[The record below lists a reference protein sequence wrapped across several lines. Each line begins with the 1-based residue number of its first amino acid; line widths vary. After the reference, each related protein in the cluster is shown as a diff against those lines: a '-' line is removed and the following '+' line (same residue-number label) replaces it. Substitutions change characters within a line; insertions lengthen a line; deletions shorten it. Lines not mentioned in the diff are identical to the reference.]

1 MHGGP
6 QLSRQKKKPHSKN
19 KKTFLFAVRFFLSAV
34 RFFLL
39 PWGFFF
45 CRDSCGPS
53 CISYSPLTC
62 TQKANACMRIK
73 SQFVF
78 LVWRKPRNMAPFCT
92 TWLILVCFFP
102 CYSWHRKRFLPNRNL
117 NYLRKHCSRS
127 KSTRKTFFF
136 FFLRIKLLT
145 LKSFQLWLKNSKY
158 LREVW
163 ATCQN
168 RKMDDFLTSRLVK
181 IAHWMRFAIIHVMP
195 LWNRPRNKPTV
206 SSLSSRMFYLL
217 LLQERRK

>member
-1 MHGGP
+1 M
-6 QLSRQKKKPHSKN
+6 
-19 KKTFLFAVRFFLSAV
+19 RFFLSAV

-45 CRDSCGPS
+45 CRDSCGPP
-53 CISYSPLTC
+53 CISYSLLTS
-62 TQKANACMRIK
+62 TQKTNACMRIK

-136 FFLRIKLLT
+136 FFFKNKTPDIEKLST
-145 LKSFQLWLKNSKY
+145 LVKIHFQSKVRLIKY

-181 IAHWMRFAIIHVMP
+181 IAHWMRFAIIHIMP

-206 SSLSSRMFYLL
+206 SSLSSRMFY
-217 LLQERRK
+217 

>member
-1 MHGGP
+1 M
-6 QLSRQKKKPHSKN
+6 
-19 KKTFLFAVRFFLSAV
+19 RFFLSAV

-45 CRDSCGPS
+45 CRDSCGPP
-53 CISYSPLTC
+53 CISYSPLTS
-62 TQKANACMRIK
+62 TQKTNACMHACESRVNSSSSCEENREIWLPSAPHDWYWYASFPVTPDTGK
-73 SQFVF
+73 GSFPTEILTIFENNVRD
-78 LVWRKPRNMAPFCT
+78 RKAQEK
-92 TWLILVCFFP
+92 L
-102 CYSWHRKRFLPNRNL
+102 
-117 NYLRKHCSRS
+117 
-127 KSTRKTFFF
+127 FFF
-136 FFLRIKLLT
+136 FKNTIPDIEKLST
-145 LKSFQLWLKNSKY
+145 LVKIHFQSKVRLIKY

-181 IAHWMRFAIIHVMP
+181 IAHWMRFAIIHIMP
-195 LWNRPRNKPTV
+195 LWNQPGNKPTV